1 MKEALSLKM
10 EELKTARN
18 RSVNRSVLP
27 LGGVLSFF
35 WGGFGPT
42 PLVLGGT
49 LEDSWVVPLMY
60 SLPYSS
66 TWFV

>member
-18 RSVNRSVLP
+18 RSVNR
-27 LGGVLSFF
+27 GVLSFF